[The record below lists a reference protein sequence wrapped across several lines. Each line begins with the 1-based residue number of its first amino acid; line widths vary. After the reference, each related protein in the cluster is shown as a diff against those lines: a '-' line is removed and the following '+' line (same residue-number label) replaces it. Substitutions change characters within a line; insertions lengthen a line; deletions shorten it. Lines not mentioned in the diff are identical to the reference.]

1 MVAVSCN
8 PYEESKEHGRPQAA
22 KKSPV
27 GSFLVFGF
35 HPVGMSNVVAAAAF
49 ARGIFNLTRTGI
61 AAELTAASEQRLPPV
76 GGRCRIATKR
86 GVQGSEAGA
95 VVSGILLGG
104 FYSLMGMGQ
113 NIIFGVMNI
122 VNFCHGEML
131 MVGMYITY
139 VLYTY
144 FGVDPYV
151 ALPIVAVLMFGLG
164 ALIQSTLI
172 TPSLKTKS
180 FTNLLFLTVGLGLLL
195 TNGALVIFGSTYY
208 KIITPYSQTYI
219 PLGPVTIALP
229 RLVSFLILIVV
240 AIALFAFLKYS
251 TTGKQI
257 RAVSQN
263 PIGAEVVGIN
273 VKKIYILTY
282 GLGVALAGI
291 AGSLLTQFYTIYPT
305 AGASFGFRAL
315 IVVVVG
321 GLGSIPGAFF
331 AGIFLG
337 LLEQMSALFIS
348 PSYSDMIVF
357 VTFIIIL
364 VVRQVMILRR
374 R

>member
-1 MVAVSCN
+1 MEVFL
-8 PYEESKEHGRPQAA
+8 QA
-22 KKSPV
+22 
-27 GSFLVFGF
+27 LV
-35 HPVGMSNVVAAAAF
+35 N
-49 ARGIFNLTRTGI
+49 
-61 AAELTAASEQRLPPV
+61 
-76 GGRCRIATKR
+76 
-86 GVQGSEAGA
+86 
-95 VVSGILLGG
+95 GILLGG

-291 AGSLLTQFYTIYPT
+291 AG
-305 AGASFGFRAL
+305 ASFGFRAL